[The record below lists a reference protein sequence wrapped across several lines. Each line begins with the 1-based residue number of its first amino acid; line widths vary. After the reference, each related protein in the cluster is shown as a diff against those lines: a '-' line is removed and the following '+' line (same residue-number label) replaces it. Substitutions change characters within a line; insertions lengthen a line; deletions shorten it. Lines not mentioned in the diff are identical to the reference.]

1 MRERHWNVINFSVS
15 SSTSVSDFFKDIS
28 SVIMCAQF
36 LAYVSRNQTYSN
48 LCYSTQTQSS
58 LISISSLFMGL
69 FQPFLHKFGVM
80 QHNNKLSS
88 RFIGCFHSPTLVKMA
103 EHNSWWQACIQFSTT
118 KENFDQGHAL
128 QLSYFLQA
136 LPSL

>member
-1 MRERHWNVINFSVS
+1 MPPVQLQFLIFL
-15 SSTSVSDFFKDIS
+15 KDIS

-36 LAYVSRNQTYSN
+36 LACVSRDQTYSN

-58 LISISSLFMGL
+58 LISIYSLFMGL
-69 FQPFLHKFGVM
+69 FQPFLHKFGAM
-80 QHNNKLSS
+80 QHNNKLSN

-103 EHNSWWQACIQFSTT
+103 EHNLGGNHVYRSQQPKKILIRAMLCSSQIFY
-118 KENFDQGHAL
+118 KP
-128 QLSYFLQA
+128 